1 MPIPMP
7 PTPAPYIAP
16 DLHPIVALP
25 TAQLNYVR
33 DRNGRIT
40 DRGLAHGLWVGSE
53 GAPLELRFHR
63 REDGSIW
70 GEQATYV
77 DGDRAEGAARA
88 SAAAHTEPL
97 SRRLIG
103 GMGIAA
109 NFVRYTVIDSSGA
122 EIRQWSTPLCG
133 TFGSVRL
140 DRANSP
146 DEPTYPS
153 TWEGCERDFEGVY
166 VLGRLTGLDRGWA
179 MQLPARVATFK
190 PPRPGKHYQLR
201 VELDPLDGIADSNP
215 ANDSV
220 TIPLTVTSVV
230 MTAERDDDC
239 KFCEPPGGIPIDP
252 VTGIPVRPNAAA
264 ARSHVGHAAP
274 ASGTTEPEWYLDKL
288 RVVEAGLEQRRAVRE
303 AGPAPREGE
312 PAPAAPANVD
322 LPDLQ
327 AAPSYGIHTDT
338 ITRRRQVRDL
348 LRFGALTWNAGP
360 GPLEVEAFRESGTT
374 LAAYQVF
381 SRDGKR
387 ADRQARG
394 TLVWHDAPGHN
405 HFHFNA
411 FAGYTLTKLD
421 GTKVR
426 DGGKHSWCIVDT
438 DQVDTTRPGTNT
450 GNRFGA
456 AGGCGSDSGSLWA
469 RLSLSVGS
477 GDYYGPDIAGQS
489 FDITTVPNG
498 VYHVRVEAN
507 PTDVIAEANFDNNV
521 SVRTVTLGG
530 TRGHRTV
537 VARAHKLIND
547 EALDDFDDCKNC

>member
-1 MPIPMP
+1 MP
-7 PTPAPYIAP
+7 PPPPPYIAP

-33 DRNGRIT
+33 DENGRIT
-40 DRGLAHGLWVGSE
+40 DRGLAHGIWVGAE

-77 DGDRAEGAARA
+77 DGDRIDGAARA
-88 SAAAHTEPL
+88 SAAARVDVL
-97 SRRLIG
+97 SRRMIG

-109 NFVRYTVIDSSGA
+109 NFVRYTIINSSG
-122 EIRQWSTPLCG
+122 EEVRQWSSPLCG

-140 DRANSP
+140 DRADSP
-146 DEPTYPS
+146 AEPTFPS
-153 TWEGCERDFEGVY
+153 TWEGCERDFEGAY

-179 MQLPARVATFK
+179 MQLPARVATF
-190 PPRPGKHYQLR
+190 RPVTPGTKYQLR
-201 VELDPLDGIADSNP
+201 VDLDPLDGIADSNP
-215 ANDSV
+215 TNDSV
-220 TIPLTVTSVV
+220 TVPLTVRSIVQKGDV
-230 MTAERDDDC
+230 DDC
-239 KFCEPPGGIPIDP
+239 KFCDSPPGA
-252 VTGIPVRPNAAA
+252 IPVGGMSTNTGA
-264 ARSHVGHAAP
+264 ARSHAGHAAP
-274 ASGTTEPEWYLDKL
+274 APRTEPDWYLDRL
-288 RVVEAGLEQRRAVRE
+288 RVVEATLAQRRALRE
-303 AGPAPREGE
+303 AGPAPRAGE

-338 ITRRRQVRDL
+338 IRRGRQRRDL

-387 ADRQARG
+387 ADRQGRG
-394 TLVWHDAPGHN
+394 TLVWHDAPGHD
-405 HFHFNA
+405 HFHFGA
-411 FAGYTLTKLD
+411 FAAYSLTKLD
-421 GTKVR
+421 GSLVR

-438 DQVDTTRPGTNT
+438 DQVDTTRPGVTT
-450 GNRFGA
+450 GNRMSGT
-456 AGGCGSDSGSLWA
+456 GGCGSDSGSLWA

-477 GDYYGPDIAGQS
+477 GDYYGPDLAGQS

-498 VYHVRVEAN
+498 SYQVKVEAN
-507 PTDVIAEANFDNNV
+507 PTDVIAEANLDNNV

-537 VARAHKLIND
+537 RARAHKLVNED
-547 EALDDFDDCKNC
+547 AVDSFEECEDC

>member
-7 PTPAPYIAP
+7 PPPPPYIAP

-33 DRNGRIT
+33 DENGRIT
-40 DRGLAHGLWVGSE
+40 DRGLAHGIWIGAE

-63 REDGSIW
+63 RDDGSIW

-77 DGDRAEGAARA
+77 DGDRADGAARA
-88 SAAAHTEPL
+88 SSAAHVEVL
-97 SRRLIG
+97 SKRMVG

-109 NFVRYTVIDSSGA
+109 NFVRFTILDSSGA
-122 EIRQWSTPLCG
+122 ELRQWSSPLCG
-133 TFGSVRL
+133 TFGAVRL

-146 DEPTYPS
+146 AEPTFPS

-190 PPRPGKHYQLR
+190 PVPAGRYQLR
-201 VELDPLDGIADSNP
+201 VDLDPLDGIADSNP
-215 ANDSV
+215 TNDSV
-220 TIPLTVTSVV
+220 TVPLKVTSIRL
-230 MTAERDDDC
+230 ANSGRNDC
-239 KFCEPPGGIPIDP
+239 KFCVLDPAVPGPTAPSPVDP
-252 VTGIPVRPNAAA
+252 ATGLP
-264 ARSHVGHAAP
+264 ARSHAGHAAP
-274 ASGTTEPEWYLDKL
+274 KRTEPEWYADKL
-288 RVVEAGLEQRRAVRE
+288 HVVEAALEHRAALRE
-303 AGPAPREGE
+303 AGPAPRAGE
-312 PAPAAPANVD
+312 SAPTPPANVD

-338 ITRRRQVRDL
+338 IRRGRQGRDL

-360 GPLEVEAFRESGTT
+360 GPLEVEAFRESGTS
-374 LAAYQVF
+374 LGAYQVF
-381 SRDGKR
+381 SRDGER

-394 TLVWHDAPGHN
+394 TLVWHAAPGHN

-411 FAGYTLTKLD
+411 FAGYSLTKLD
-421 GTKVR
+421 GSLVR

-438 DQVDTTRPGTNT
+438 DQVDTTRPGVNT
-450 GNRFGA
+450 GNSTNA
-456 AGGCGSDSGSLWA
+456 TGGCGSDSGSLWA

-477 GDYYGPDIAGQS
+477 GDYYGPDLAGQS

-498 VYHVRVEAN
+498 VYHVRIEAN
-507 PTDVIAEANFDNNV
+507 PTDVIAEANYDNNV

-530 TRGHRTV
+530 TRGNRTV
-537 VARAHKLIND
+537 RARAHTLINED
-547 EALDDFDDCKNC
+547 ALDDFEDCVNC